1 MTPDRV
7 VVIFGLAGS
16 GKSTLANG
24 IGRHFGLRVIHPSGI
39 MRDLMER
46 KQVDLERTRQNDGY
60 WESDEGA
67 RLLAD
72 RLGQATPVDVEANLM
87 LLREVDRGDVVID
100 SWALPWL
107 TDKGVKIHLL
117 ADLPVRAQRAAE
129 RAQIP
134 YSKAL
139 ELISQKDEQTRQL
152 FQRLYGFDIMR
163 DHHVFHHSL
172 DTNSLS
178 VAEVLEHCTA
188 LLRGSGSPHP

>member
-7 VVIFGLAGS
+7 VLIFGLAGS

-24 IGRHFGLRVIHPSGI
+24 IRGRHFGLRVIHPSGI

-72 RLGQATPVDVEANLM
+72 RLGQGHPCGRRGQLDASPGG
-87 LLREVDRGDVVID
+87 RQGDVVIH

-107 TDKGVKIHLL
+107 ADKGVKIHLL

-134 YSKAL
+134 IARRS
-139 ELISQKDEQTRQL
+139 S
-152 FQRLYGFDIMR
+152 
-163 DHHVFHHSL
+163 
-172 DTNSLS
+172 
-178 VAEVLEHCTA
+178 
-188 LLRGSGSPHP
+188 

>member
-1 MTPDRV
+1 MV
-7 VVIFGLAGS
+7 IIFGLAGS
-16 GKSTLANG
+16 GKSTLAKG
-24 IGRHFGLRVIHPSGI
+24 IGRDFGLRVIHPSGV
-39 MRDLMER
+39 MRDLMEH

-67 RLLAD
+67 RLLTD
-72 RLGQATPVDVEANLM
+72 RIGQAAPVDVEANQI
-87 LLREVDRGDVVID
+87 LLEEVAKGDVVID

-139 ELISQKDEQTRQL
+139 ELISLKDEQTRQL

-178 VAEVLEHCTA
+178 VAEVLERCTR